1 MARIKSRDWAN
12 GKRPESRAT
21 NGHIIDMSPMPGS
34 VDKYVDAATI
44 ARADQVAFLATLD
57 PIAYGAC
64 PVYCGH
70 VARDK
75 AGRILLDDAGNAAWV
90 LDAAIHDRVSRD
102 YIDNA
107 KRTGAPP
114 AGMTHHPYPYHLLV
128 RDVVAYILA
137 IRSGNIP
144 IALLCARQMIGSGA
158 AWSDSLVLGGMG
170 MRKAPEHAIWRAIV
184 AALESA
190 DKLDRLTGAR
200 KPDLVKIDGARK
212 ALAESCDALRAA
224 WVAQHPDSALPAS
237 ADLVLALAAP
247 ATLAGIHAAHSAP
260 APATTAPAPAS
271 DPTTAPAAPAY
282 DMSGAPVLAD
292 DADLAGA
299 GAYLAALKVWRG
311 AASSASERQARRAH
325 TKIAFKRAES
335 IVKTGA
341 SAAPAKESGA

>member
-1 MARIKSRDWAN
+1 MRRISSKDWAD

-21 NGHIIDMSPMPGS
+21 NGRTIDMSRMPS
-34 VDKYVDAATI
+34 SADVYVDAATV
-44 ARADQVAFLATLD
+44 ARADQVRFLATLD

-70 VARDK
+70 VARDV

-107 KRTGAPP
+107 KRAGAPP
-114 AGMTHHPYPYHLLV
+114 AGMAHHPYPYHLLV
-128 RDVVAYILA
+128 RDIVAYILA
-137 IRSGNIP
+137 IRSGNVP

-170 MRKAPEHAIWRAIV
+170 MREAPEHAIWRAIV
-184 AALESA
+184 AALDST
-190 DKLDRLTGAR
+190 DRLDRLTGAR

-224 WVAQHPDSALPAS
+224 WSRQHPDSALPAS

-260 APATTAPAPAS
+260 TTAPAPAS
-271 DPTTAPAAPAY
+271 APTTAPAAPAY

-299 GAYLAALKVWRG
+299 GAYLAAVKVWRG
-311 AASSASERQARRAH
+311 AASSASERDARRAH
-325 TKIAFKRAES
+325 VKDA
-335 IVKTGA
+335 VKTAERLMRGA
-341 SAAPAKESGA
+341 PRA